1 MLLNYLLIAIRRLK
15 TDLFY
20 STINIFG
27 LAIGMAVFVFTLLYV
42 QDELSFDKD
51 WSNSGQIFR
60 LETVRHFSDKA
71 GSIDVDTFP
80 AIAPALV
87 TGVTEVEQTARL
99 VPMQFVVKYQE
110 KAFYENIDF
119 IDKSFLLIFGFEFI
133 YGDYETA
140 FGEPFSIVITKS
152 MSEKYFGDINP
163 IDKVLTLDNK
173 NFYRVGAVIKDVKEN
188 SHLKIG
194 FLANIQSRENMYHA
208 RDNDNWTDRFARTY
222 VLLKKN
228 ETIESLKK
236 GIGYFSS
243 VHIPNE
249 LNIGFRLNPI
259 EDIHLQES
267 AGGGGNSLIALSLI
281 GGLILLIA
289 CINATNMAIAKGVGR
304 NKELGVRKSL
314 GASRQQLAIQFLSE
328 SLVLSV
334 CALFLAIVLVRLF
347 LGWFNYVTDKAII
360 FDFFTNILLI
370 LKLVIVTIVTGFI
383 AGSYPAFY
391 LSKFQPSEV
400 FRNLG
405 KAGSASSRVR
415 NGLIIVQFSI
425 AIVVSIYTVFIFQ
438 QMSFIKKIDLG
449 FEKENVLVLSNLGWT
464 EIKPNYERLKN
475 ELLKNP
481 EVISVAGSMTVPGKE
496 YDKSSGFY
504 LSGGNREDALTLNR
518 LAVDYD
524 FFETYNVKV
533 LAGRPFGKDYALDR
547 ATNKDVADNSIYSAV
562 INESAARKL
571 GWLNNSDALGQLVNS
586 VDSNWNFT
594 LNIVGVVS
602 DFHMLAGHGELSPY
616 IFIVYPEQSQY
627 LSVKITGN
635 NLVSTL
641 ESIDATWSAINPN
654 YPIVRSFLDTD
665 LNIAFSRW
673 EKNGQIMAVLS
684 IVAIVIA
691 MLGSFVLSGFS
702 IRSQTK
708 EIGLRKMVGANTL
721 DISKLFLWKFAKPVL
736 IANMIAIPIAFYVV
750 IEWLSGFPYRLH
762 VSLINFFVVSVL
774 SLVVCWIAVGYHI
787 IKISNVS
794 LSHTFRND
802 HS

>member
-1 MLLNYLLIAIRRLK
+1 MLINYLLIAIRRLK
-15 TDLFY
+15 ADLFY
-20 STINIFG
+20 STINILG

-42 QDELSFDKD
+42 QDELSFDKN
-51 WSNSGQIFR
+51 WKNSGQIFR

-87 TGVTEVEQTARL
+87 AGVAEVEQAARL

-110 KAFYENIDF
+110 KAFYENINF
-119 IDKSFLLIFGFEFI
+119 IDKSFLSIFGFEFI

-163 IDKVLTLDNK
+163 VDKVLTLDNK

-188 SHLKIG
+188 SHLNIE

-208 RDNDNWTDRFARTY
+208 RDNDNWKDRFARTY
-222 VLLKKN
+222 ILLKKN
-228 ETIESLKK
+228 ETIESLKN
-236 GIGYFSS
+236 GIEYFSS

-334 CALFLAIVLVRLF
+334 CALFLAIILVRLS
-347 LGWFNYVTDKAII
+347 LGWFNYVTDKTII
-360 FDFFTNILLI
+360 FDFFTNIFLI
-370 LKLVIVTIVTGFI
+370 WKLVIVTVITGFI

-405 KAGSASSRVR
+405 KAGSASSSVR

-449 FEKENVLVLSNLGWT
+449 FEKENILVLSNLGWT

-481 EVISVAGSMTVPGKE
+481 EVISVSGSMTVPGKE

-524 FFETYNVKV
+524 FFETYNINV
-533 LAGRPFGKDYALDR
+533 LAGRSFGEDYALDR
-547 ATNKDVADNSIYSAV
+547 ATNKDVVDNSIYSAV

-586 VDSNWNFT
+586 VDSHWNFT

-635 NLVSTL
+635 NLVDTL
-641 ESIDATWSAINPN
+641 ESIDSTWSAINPN

-708 EIGLRKMVGANTL
+708 EIGLRKMVGANTI
-721 DISKLFLWKFAKPVL
+721 DISRLFLWKFAKPVL
-736 IANMIAIPIAFYVV
+736 IANIIAMPIAFYVV

-762 VSLINFFVVSVL
+762 VSSVNFLVVSVL

-794 LSHTFRND
+794 LAHTFRNN

>member
-1 MLLNYLLIAIRRLK
+1 MLINYLLIAIRRLK
-15 TDLFY
+15 ADLFY
-20 STINIFG
+20 STINILG

-42 QDELSFDKD
+42 QDELSFDKN
-51 WSNSGQIFR
+51 WKNSGQIFR

-87 TGVTEVEQTARL
+87 AGVAEVEQAARL
-99 VPMQFVVKYQE
+99 VPMVFVVKYQE
-110 KAFYENIDF
+110 KAFYENINF
-119 IDKSFLLIFGFEFI
+119 IDKSFLSIFGFEFI

-163 IDKVLTLDNK
+163 VDKVLTLDNK

-188 SHLKIG
+188 SHLNIE

-208 RDNDNWTDRFARTY
+208 RDNDNWKDRFARTY
-222 VLLKKN
+222 ILLKKN
-228 ETIESLKK
+228 ETIESLKN
-236 GIGYFSS
+236 GIEYFSS

-267 AGGGGNSLIALSLI
+267 AGGGGNSLTALSLI

-334 CALFLAIVLVRLF
+334 CALFLAIILVRLS
-347 LGWFNYVTDKAII
+347 LGWFNYVTDKTII
-360 FDFFTNILLI
+360 FDFFTNIFLI
-370 LKLVIVTIVTGFI
+370 WKLVIVTVITGFI

-405 KAGSASSRVR
+405 KAGSASSSVR

-449 FEKENVLVLSNLGWT
+449 FEKENILVLSNLGWT

-481 EVISVAGSMTVPGKE
+481 EVISVSGSMTVPGKE

-524 FFETYNVKV
+524 FFETYNINV
-533 LAGRPFGKDYALDR
+533 LAGRSFGEDYALDR
-547 ATNKDVADNSIYSAV
+547 ATNKDVVDNSIYSAV

-586 VDSNWNFT
+586 VDSHWNFT

-635 NLVSTL
+635 NLVDTL
-641 ESIDATWSAINPN
+641 ESIDSTWSAINPN

-708 EIGLRKMVGANTL
+708 EIGLRKMVGANTI
-721 DISKLFLWKFAKPVL
+721 DISRLFLWKFAKPVL
-736 IANMIAIPIAFYVV
+736 IANIIAIPIAFYVV

-762 VSLINFFVVSVL
+762 VSSVNFLVVSML

-794 LSHTFRND
+794 LSHTFRNN